1 MFKSFCHL
9 QQVILDDFQLRK
21 NYYSYE
27 MVVDLKEMF
36 FPITNV
42 LNYQPPRIRFPNEIL
57 MFLEVPH

>member
-9 QQVILDDFQLRK
+9 QQVILDDFELRK

-27 MVVDLKEMF
+27 MVVIFKETF

-42 LNYQPPRIRFPNEIL
+42 
-57 MFLEVPH
+57 